1 MLTKDEEKA
10 KHITSDI
17 ENLKQKLKTNQ
28 KAVSMMEN
36 EYMQCMELVEKRRN
50 LTFAVK
56 GNGLKRKCDQVKEEM
71 KTIEQDVL
79 ALEAKKKK
87 LLE

>member
-1 MLTKDEEKA
+1 
-10 KHITSDI
+10 
-17 ENLKQKLKTNQ
+17 
-28 KAVSMMEN
+28 MMEN
-36 EYMQCMELVEKRRN
+36 EYMQCMELAEKRRN

-56 GNGLKRKCDQVKEEM
+56 GNGLKRKCDQVKKEM

-79 ALEAKKKK
+79 ALEVKKKK